1 MDDTWFHKSESFAKN
16 IYAQLNNFVDLKST
30 LNSIIKDIK
39 SFTGADAISVRL
51 FDEGDYPYFVSQ
63 GFSKSFLDHERS
75 ILAPGNKKTNYQQ
88 GDSYQLR
95 CLCGVVASG
104 NTELLEDLRSES
116 GSLRVNNSTDELPA
130 RSEELKG
137 LTFKNYCNSCGY
149 ESIGLFLIKVRE
161 QNIGVLQINH
171 REKDLFT
178 DDLSEWLD
186 TICAQIGIA
195 VENAMLFDKLKNKNL
210 ELESMVSKF
219 TDMQG
224 LLMEAKKTSVLADL
238 VASLTHEIFSPITTA
253 FTSASQ
259 MQEMAQDLS
268 EKDTGY
274 TADVKKILEQNNT
287 ALENIGQVR
296 ELIMGF
302 KAIALD
308 QLQESRQLINL
319 KDFIETVIKVITPS
333 FTEMDVAFKVKCR
346 KKIEILGFSGVISQ
360 VLTQLINNSYEH
372 GFHDSGAGEVIIGCK
387 TVPGDMI
394 ELTYADN
401 GKGLESE
408 TSHKVFEAFFTTDR
422 KNHTG
427 LGLTIVHNLVTTKLK
442 GTIEIDYGVD
452 EGLAFVITFPY

>member
-1 MDDTWFHKSESFAKN
+1 MEETWFHKSESFAKN

-30 LNSIIKDIK
+30 LNSIIKEIK
-39 SFTGADAISVRL
+39 TFTGADAISIRL
-51 FDEGDYPYFVSQ
+51 FDEGDYPYFVSL

-75 ILAPGNKKTNYQQ
+75 ILAPGNKKTSYQQ
-88 GDSYQLR
+88 GDVYELQ

-104 NTELLEDLRSES
+104 NKEVLESFRSRA
-116 GSLRVNNSTDELPA
+116 GSLKVNNSSEELNDY
-130 RSEELKG
+130 SEELKSIS
-137 LTFKNYCNSCGY
+137 FRNYCGCCGY
-149 ESIGLFLIKVRE
+149 QSIGLFLIKVRE
-161 QNIGVLQINH
+161 QNIGVLQINNK
-171 REKDLFT
+171 EKDLFT
-178 DDLSEWLD
+178 EELSNWLD
-186 TICAQIGIA
+186 TICGQIGIA

-210 ELESMVSKF
+210 ELEGMVSKF

-238 VASLTHEIFSPITTA
+238 VASLTHEIFNPISIA
-253 FTSASQ
+253 YSSASQ
-259 MQEMAQDLS
+259 VLGMAQELT

-274 TADVKKILEQNNT
+274 SSEIKKLQEENSK
-287 ALENIGQVR
+287 ALENIEQVR

-319 KDFIETVIKVITPS
+319 KDFIETVIKVVTPS
-333 FTEMDVAFKVKCR
+333 FAEMDIAFKVKCR
-346 KKIEILGFSGVISQ
+346 KRIEILSYSGVISQ
-360 VLTQLINNSYEH
+360 VLTQLINNSFQH
-372 GFHDSGAGEVIIGCK
+372 GFLESGSGEVIIGCK
-387 TVPGDMI
+387 TVPGDKI

-401 GKGLESE
+401 GKGLQSE
-408 TSHKVFEAFFTTDR
+408 TSHKIFEAFFTTDR

-452 EGLAFVITFPY
+452 EGLAFIITFPY